1 MVSPARSRRLWCL
14 RLLCLLV
21 VAVPGALL
29 GACAEE
35 TTLTGSIS
43 SSHDLSFD
51 DVELRLLTDQRVY
64 ELKYLKALDGG
75 DNDIVARVVVDEPE
89 GGVVEGAAIE
99 LGANAGRVDRVT
111 AQNDPFPDLER
122 GTLTFLSG
130 ATDDG
135 AATTG
140 EFATTFENG
149 KTLNGTFS
157 TSLTFASFDAP

>member
-14 RLLCLLV
+14 RLLCSL
-21 VAVPGALL
+21 VAVPCTLL
-29 GACAEE
+29 GACAEPN
-35 TTLTGSIS
+35 TLTGSIS
-43 SSHDLSFD
+43 SSHDLAFD
-51 DVELRLLTDQRVY
+51 DVELRLLTDQRAF

-75 DNDIVARVVVDEPE
+75 ANDIVARVVVDEPD
-89 GGVVEGAAIE
+89 GGVAEGAAID

-111 AQNDPFPDLER
+111 AKNDPFPDLER

-140 EFATTFENG
+140 EFATTFANG

-157 TSLTFASFDAP
+157 TALAFASFDTP